1 MQVPYLNAINK
12 IVIQTTLD
20 TTSLIGD
27 LDLPNFYLTIR
38 KTSIAGLTI
47 APAYFGA
54 NNFMLGDAQGHGL
67 EMFVDNSDFLDCVTI
82 DSSEHPKQSIRY
94 EASMCVM
101 NLVAS
106 VSHKSLLDKIL
117 SPFADR
123 VRITIQRSLEQTD
136 KNDLILF
143 TLKAIESLVNFDYE
157 YETQQM
163 KYFYGEEEI
172 MKLVEKQAGNSNK
185 QVASTA
191 LRIGDQVDLLARNL
205 DQDFSMQGH
214 YDI

>member
-1 MQVPYLNAINK
+1 
-12 IVIQTTLD
+12 
-20 TTSLIGD
+20 LIGD

-123 VRITIQRSLEQTD
+123 VRITIQRSLE
-136 KNDLILF
+136 
-143 TLKAIESLVNFDYE
+143 
-157 YETQQM
+157 
-163 KYFYGEEEI
+163 
-172 MKLVEKQAGNSNK
+172 
-185 QVASTA
+185 
-191 LRIGDQVDLLARNL
+191 
-205 DQDFSMQGH
+205 
-214 YDI
+214 